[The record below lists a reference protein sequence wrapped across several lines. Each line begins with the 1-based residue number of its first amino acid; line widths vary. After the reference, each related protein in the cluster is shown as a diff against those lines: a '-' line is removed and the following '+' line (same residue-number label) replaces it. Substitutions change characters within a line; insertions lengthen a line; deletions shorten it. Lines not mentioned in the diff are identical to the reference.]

1 MPGGKKGKGGKGAS
15 RELESKPLEQFNFN
29 FATNAPQE
37 PGYNSIL
44 DFNTPDG
51 LKMLNSIR
59 SQLGGL
65 VGQDSGYFQ
74 TLPQPVQNRIS
85 ALKKLHKDKV
95 VLDNEF
101 KKELE
106 ALEKKFAEKLQPL
119 YDRRAIIV
127 EGSVEP
133 TAEEIAEGK
142 KAEEET
148 AKKNELEK
156 KAEGEKIE
164 DKKEEKKEIIKKDP
178 KDLKP
183 IEKEDAKGIPGFWLE
198 ALRHNDDFEGMI
210 TERDEDALMYLKNI
224 IEKPLHEEEGKGGFC
239 LEFHFGPNPYFEE
252 TILSKTYFI
261 DHHEAIGELFDKAEA
276 TEIQWK
282 TDKNLTI
289 TKVEKKA
296 GKRGGGRRGR
306 GGKDKGRQQTI
317 IVEEPCAS
325 FFNFFSPDTLVDD
338 DMEQDEM
345 EAVLEADYEMGLA
358 VKESIIPN
366 AVMWFTGE
374 IQRSDSFYDDEE
386 DEEDEE
392 EYDEDD
398 SEGEDANFA
407 LPPGIPNEEK
417 PECKQQ

>member
-1 MPGGKKGKGGKGAS
+1 
-15 RELESKPLEQFNFN
+15 
-29 FATNAPQE
+29 
-37 PGYNSIL
+37 
-44 DFNTPDG
+44 
-51 LKMLNSIR
+51 
-59 SQLGGL
+59 L
-65 VGQDSGYFQ
+65 V
-74 TLPQPVQNRIS
+74 
-85 ALKKLHKDKV
+85 
-95 VLDNEF
+95 DNEF

-127 EGSVEP
+127 EGSLEP
-133 TAEEIAEGK
+133 TEEEIAEGK

-148 AKKNELEK
+148 AKKIELEK
-156 KAEGEKIE
+156 KEAEGENIE
-164 DKKEEKKEIIKKDP
+164 QTKEEKKEIIKKDN
-178 KDLKP
+178 KDLKA
-183 IEKEDAKGIPGFWLE
+183 IEREDAKGIPGFWLE

-210 TERDEDALMYLKNI
+210 TERDEEALMYLKNI
-224 IEKPLHEEEGKGGFC
+224 KEKPLQEEDGKGGFC
-239 LEFHFGPNPYFEE
+239 LEFHFGANPYFEE
-252 TILSKTYFI
+252 TLLTKTYFI
-261 DHHEAIGELFDKAEA
+261 NHHEAIGELFDRAEA

-306 GGKDKGRQQTI
+306 GGKDKGKQQMI

-338 DMEQDEM
+338 EMEQDEM

-358 VKESIIPN
+358 VRESIIPN

-386 DEEDEE
+386 DDEDDEEADEE
-392 EYDEDD
+392 ED
-398 SEGEDANFA
+398 SEEDAEFA
-407 LPPGIPNEEK
+407 PPPTTGK
-417 PECKQQ
+417 PDDQPQCKQQ